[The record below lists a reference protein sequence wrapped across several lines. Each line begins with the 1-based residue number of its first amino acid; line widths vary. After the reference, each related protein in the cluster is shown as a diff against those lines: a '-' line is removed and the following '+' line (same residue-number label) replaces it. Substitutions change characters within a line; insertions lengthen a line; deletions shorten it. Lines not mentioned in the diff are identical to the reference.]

1 MCSSKQSTYHI
12 PISLHLRT
20 LSAFKLFSTVLQRSL
35 VLLLLLLP
43 GKSSPLHLREFA
55 SAAQPPACRAA
66 NLHQGCRQH
75 SARNLLENFLLLS
88 QAASCLNIHSFL
100 FPFSATLPQIRE
112 FSRELGKSRNI
123 LVQVPSL
130 PSSLHQTFISES
142 CLLASKA
149 AKMLDDS

>member
-12 PISLHLRT
+12 PFSLHSRT

-35 VLLLLLLP
+35 VLLLLP

-55 SAAQPPACRAA
+55 SAAQLPACRAA

-75 SARNLLENFLLLS
+75 SARNLLENLLLLS

-130 PSSLHQTFISES
+130 PPSLHQTFISES

>member
-12 PISLHLRT
+12 PFSLHSRT

-35 VLLLLLLP
+35 VLLLLP
-43 GKSSPLHLREFA
+43 WKSSPLHLREFA
-55 SAAQPPACRAA
+55 SAAQLPACRAA

-75 SARNLLENFLLLS
+75 SARNLLENLLLLS

>member
-12 PISLHLRT
+12 PFSLHSRT

-35 VLLLLLLP
+35 VLLLLP
-43 GKSSPLHLREFA
+43 WKSSPLHLREFA
-55 SAAQPPACRAA
+55 SAAQLPACRAA

-75 SARNLLENFLLLS
+75 SARNLLENLLLLS

-130 PSSLHQTFISES
+130 PPSLHQTFISES